1 MKKLLI
7 IMFSVGLALGASA
20 QRGHIGGGYHG
31 GGYVYRPHVSVGL
44 GLGFGYSP
52 FYPYYGYPYGL
63 YSPWGYPYPGYY
75 YGHGPIPSKL
85 ALQIEDIKNDYSAR
99 ISDTRHDKT
108 IPGKERRQR
117 IRQLKHDRDQAVI
130 QARRD
135 YYYNS
140 RRNQNNNNNNPQRN
154 NNSPQKNNSD
164 NQQPQEYND
173 NGSSGSGQ

>member
-7 IMFSVGLALGASA
+7 ILFSVGLALGASA
-20 QRGHIGGGYHG
+20 QRGHVGGGFH
-31 GGYVYRPHVSVGL
+31 GGYVSRPHVSVGL

-52 FYPYYGYPYGL
+52 FYPYYGYPYGAFG
-63 YSPWGYPYPGYY
+63 PWGPYPGYY

-85 ALQIEDIKNDYSAR
+85 ALQIEDIRNDYSAR

-108 IPGKERRQR
+108 VPGKERRQR

-140 RRNQNNNNNNPQRN
+140 HRNQNNNQQRN
-154 NNSPQKNNSD
+154 NNNNSPKNNSD
-164 NQQPQEYND
+164 SQQPEYND
-173 NGSSGSGQ
+173 NGSTGQ